1 MLLNRARQLSKWY
14 NRAPRNGMEVWK
26 LGKYEVRATIGRGA
40 VGTVYEA
47 WDPLM
52 ARTVAIKVLPLLDTD
67 EYSKEQQERFRREA
81 QAAGRL
87 HHPNIVSA
95 FDYGETESS
104 AYIVMEYLPGPSLKA
119 LLAEHEPLPLVDI
132 GRIMGGLLSGLRH
145 SHQRGVVHRDI
156 KPGNV
161 VFSADGDV
169 KITDFG
175 IAHLEASGLT
185 RDGSVIGTP
194 AYMAPEQVLS
204 EPVDAR
210 TDIYSAGV
218 VLYEMLTGR
227 RPFQGSEASIL
238 HRIVHLEPARPSDLA
253 PTLSPDLDALTA
265 KALAKQPADRFQTA
279 AEFDEALR
287 AALRHAAGPALAPKS
302 ETAHDSEATVAAHN
316 PAWSA
321 RAPSP
326 GKGVSTAT
334 IASRPFVRG
343 IRSWWFA
350 SGAVGAAAAAL
361 AGWLTLIPH
370 GSHRAVENP
379 TYPPSNTAER
389 GSVAAGP
396 NAARSSGPVQTTPTS
411 AATAAVPPAR
421 LPPAVRQADALHHQV
436 DGILAAA
443 PCSIIASDVT
453 TSQLV
458 VLRGISALGAA
469 SELEIQA
476 ALQRSIQTVVP
487 GAALNWSLHRID
499 GPFCPVLDL
508 LRPLVLS
515 SVRVLSPPTTRAQ
528 LTDGD
533 SAQLAVSLG
542 QRPVRIALDRFSNDG
557 TVYHLRASPAD
568 ASQQNTIVRWRVG
581 KPYGDQVITAIVTS
595 APLFARERPEHEP
608 SATYLKDLQSTL
620 AQLRDQDKNLAADA
634 LAIEVVP
641 N

>member
-1 MLLNRARQLSKWY
+1 
-14 NRAPRNGMEVWK
+14 MEVWK

-47 WDPLM
+47 WDPLI
-52 ARTVAIKVLPLLDTD
+52 ARTVAIKVLPLLDAD
-67 EYSKEQQERFRREA
+67 EYSREQQERFRREA

-87 HHPNIVSA
+87 HHPNIVST

-104 AYIVMEYLPGPSLKA
+104 AYIVMEYLPGPSLKT
-119 LLAEHEPLPLVDI
+119 LLAEHQALPLADI
-132 GRIMGGLLSGLRH
+132 GRIMQGLLAGLRH

-210 TDIYSAGV
+210 TDLYSAGV

-238 HRIVHLEPARPSDLA
+238 HRIVHLEPARPSELA
-253 PTLSPDLDALTA
+253 PTLSPDLDTVTA

-287 AALRHAAGPALAPKS
+287 AALREAAVPATAPDG
-302 ETAHDSEATVAAHN
+302 ETAEDCEATIVAQN

-321 RAPSP
+321 RSP
-326 GKGVSTAT
+326 LPEHDVSTAT
-334 IASRPFVRG
+334 ITPQPSMRGVRSPWL
-343 IRSWWFA
+343 R
-350 SGAVGAAAAAL
+350 GAAAGAAAVAL
-361 AGWLTLIPH
+361 AAWLTLVPH
-370 GSHRAVENP
+370 GSWQGVDNP
-379 TYPPSNTAER
+379 TRPPSNTSER
-389 GSVAAGP
+389 RSIAAGP
-396 NAARSSGPVQTTPTS
+396 TAARSPGPVQPAPTP
-411 AATAAVPPAR
+411 AVATAVPPAMT
-421 LPPAVRQADALHHQV
+421 PPAVSQADALRRQV
-436 DGILAAA
+436 DTILAAA
-443 PCSIIASDVT
+443 PCSIITSDVT
-453 TSQLV
+453 TAQQV
-458 VLRGISALGAA
+458 VLLGISALGTA
-469 SELEIQA
+469 SELEVQA
-476 ALQRSIQTVVP
+476 MLQRSIQTVVP
-487 GAALNWSLHRID
+487 GAAMNWSLRRID

-508 LRPLVLS
+508 LRPLVAS
-515 SVRVLSPPTTRAQ
+515 SVRVLSRRATRAQ

-533 SAQLAVSLG
+533 SAQFAVAVG
-542 QRPVRIALDRFSNDG
+542 KRPVRIALDWFTNDG
-557 TVYHLRASPAD
+557 IVHHLLAGPAE
-568 ASQQNTIVRWRVG
+568 ALQQNAIVTRRVG
-581 KPYGDQVITAIVTS
+581 KPYGDQLITAILTS

-608 SATYLKDLQSTL
+608 SATYLTDLQSTL
-620 AQLRDQDKNLAADA
+620 TQLRGQDKNLTADA
-634 LAIEVVP
+634 LTIAVAP

>member
-1 MLLNRARQLSKWY
+1 
-14 NRAPRNGMEVWK
+14 MEVWK

-47 WDPLM
+47 WDPLI

-67 EYSKEQQERFRREA
+67 EFSKEQQERFRREA

-104 AYIVMEYLPGPSLKA
+104 AYIVMEYLPGPSLKT
-119 LLAEHEPLPLVDI
+119 LLAKREPLPLADI
-132 GRIMGGLLSGLRH
+132 GRIMQGLLSGLRH

-161 VFSADGDV
+161 VFSAEGDV

-253 PTLSPDLDALTA
+253 PTLSPDLDTVTA
-265 KALAKQPADRFQTA
+265 KALAKQPGDRFQTA
-279 AEFDEALR
+279 AEFDQALR
-287 AALRHAAGPALAPKS
+287 AALRHASLRAAAPQG
-302 ETAHDSEATVAAHN
+302 EHGDATEATVAAHN

-321 RAPSP
+321 PSP
-326 GKGVSTAT
+326 SLEQGVLTA
-334 IASRPFVRG
+334 ASRRSPRR
-343 IRSWWFA
+343 IRSWLLPA
-350 SGAVGAAAAAL
+350 GAAGAAAAAL
-361 AGWLTLIPH
+361 VAWLMLVPH
-370 GSHRAVENP
+370 ASRQSAENSP
-379 TYPPSNTAER
+379 SPPSNTSER
-389 GSVAAGP
+389 RRVAADLNTAGSAGP
-396 NAARSSGPVQTTPTS
+396 MRQTPTP
-411 AATAAVPPAR
+411 AVVAAVGPATMHP
-421 LPPAVRQADALHHQV
+421 LVGQTDSLRQQI
-436 DGILAAA
+436 DGIVAEA
-443 PCSIIASDVT
+443 PCSIIASEVPT
-453 TSQLV
+453 AQQV
-458 VLRGISALGAA
+458 VLRGISALGIA
-469 SELEIQA
+469 SVLEVQA
-476 ALQRSIQTVVP
+476 VLQRSIQTAVP
-487 GAALNWSLHRID
+487 GAAVNWSLRRID
-499 GPFCPVLDL
+499 GPFCPVLEL
-508 LRPLVLS
+508 LRPLVVS
-515 SVRVLSPPTTRAQ
+515 SVRVLSRPTTRAQ

-542 QRPVRIALDRFSNDG
+542 QRPVRIALDRFTNDG
-557 TVYHLRASPAD
+557 TVHHLLAGPTGE
-568 ASQQNTIVRWRVG
+568 SQQNAIDSWRVG
-581 KPYGDQVITAIVTS
+581 KPYGDQLITAILTS

-608 SATYLKDLQSTL
+608 SAGYVKDLQAAL
-620 AQLRDQDKNLAADA
+620 AQLHGQDKNLEVDA
-634 LAIEVVP
+634 LGIEVAP
-641 N
+641 K

>member
-1 MLLNRARQLSKWY
+1 
-14 NRAPRNGMEVWK
+14 MEVWK

-47 WDPLM
+47 WDPQI

-104 AYIVMEYLPGPSLKA
+104 AYIVMEYLPGPSLKT
-119 LLAEHEPLPLVDI
+119 LLAQHEPLPLVDI
-132 GRIMGGLLSGLRH
+132 GRIMHGLLSGLRH

-161 VFSADGDV
+161 VFSAEGDV

-253 PTLSPDLDALTA
+253 PTLSPDLDAVTA

-279 AEFDEALR
+279 AEFDEALLT
-287 AALRHAAGPALAPKS
+287 ALRHTPVPALAPEGETANDS
-302 ETAHDSEATVAAHN
+302 ETTVAAHN

-321 RAPSP
+321 RSP
-326 GKGVSTAT
+326 LPGQGVSTAT
-334 IASRPFVRG
+334 VGSRRSVRG
-343 IRSWWFA
+343 LRSWWLP
-350 SGAVGAAAAAL
+350 SGAAGAAAAAL
-361 AGWLTLIPH
+361 AVWLTLVPH
-370 GSHRAVENP
+370 GSRRAVENP
-379 TYPPSNTAER
+379 TYPSSITPER
-389 GSVAAGP
+389 PDVAAGA
-396 NAARSSGPVQTTPTS
+396 NSARSPGPVQPTPAP
-411 AATAAVPPAR
+411 AASTAV
-421 LPPAVRQADALHHQV
+421 PPAVRQADTLRRQV

-443 PCSIIASDVT
+443 PCSMITSDVT
-453 TSQLV
+453 TPQRV
-458 VLRGISALGAA
+458 VLRGVSALGTGSA
-469 SELEIQA
+469 LEIQA
-476 ALQRSIQTVVP
+476 AIQRSIQTVVP
-487 GAALNWSLHRID
+487 GAAMNWSLRRID

-508 LRPLVLS
+508 VRPLVTS
-515 SVRVLSPPTTRAQ
+515 SVRVLSRETTRAR
-528 LTDGD
+528 LADGD
-533 SAQLAVSLG
+533 LAQLAVSLG
-542 QRPVRIALDRFSNDG
+542 HRSVRIALDRFTNDG
-557 TVYHLRASPAD
+557 TVHHLPAVPVD
-568 ASQQNTIVRWRVG
+568 ASQQNAIVGWRVG
-581 KPYGDQVITAIVTS
+581 KPYGDQLITVILTS
-595 APLFARERPEHEP
+595 APLFARERPDHEP
-608 SATYLKDLQSTL
+608 SATYLKDLQSAL
-620 AQLRDQDKNLAADA
+620 AQLRGQDKNLAADA
-634 LAIEVVP
+634 LAIEVAP